1 VTDKNDVY
9 SFGVVLLELI
19 SGRKAVIAKDL
30 DIVQWARGY
39 TKNNLGSISMMADPQ
54 IAVSVN
60 GFGPT
65 FSKLLRCGR
74 HVRKLVTRRDSLGF
88 VVTFL
93 FVI

>member
-1 VTDKNDVY
+1 MTDKNDVY

-60 GFGPT
+60 GFGST
-65 FSKLLRCGR
+65 FSDSDAIVEKWTW
-74 HVRKLVTRRDSLGF
+74 HLVTVWSWC
-88 VVTFL
+88 
-93 FVI
+93 